1 MFEVAEICIL
11 FSFSNARSAGE
22 GKCLT
27 GFITVY
33 KLING
38 IFSSVHKSTV
48 STYTGMRDTII
59 LDQIIRSKD
68 ILLGVPTVEQQ

>member
-1 MFEVAEICIL
+1 M
-11 FSFSNARSAGE
+11 
-22 GKCLT
+22 T

-38 IFSSVHKSTV
+38 VFNSVHKSTA
-48 STYTGMRDTII
+48 STYTGMNETIV

-68 ILLGVPTVEQQ
+68 KDILLRLEGSELTLTS